1 MSESQLRRSIEV
13 ANKTWITQLTGNERS
28 TLVATFTGWM
38 LDGMDVM
45 VYSFVLPTLISL
57 WHISKG
63 EAGLLGTSALLLS
76 SLGGWLA
83 GLAADR
89 YGRVK
94 VLQLTILW
102 FAFFTFLSGF
112 ANGFTQL
119 LIFRGLQGLG
129 FGGEWAVGSV
139 LIGETIRSEYRGRA
153 VGTVQGGWA
162 VGWGIS
168 ALFYTLLFA
177 VLPPGLA
184 WRAMFWV
191 GLLPALLVVWIR
203 SHVSESDIFEHSV
216 AMKKTK
222 SSAHF
227 LQIFSPALLRTT
239 LLASL
244 VALGAQ
250 GGYHAIT
257 TWLPLYLTARG
268 LSVTHTGGYLLV
280 VIAGSFA
287 GYLTAAHLAD
297 RIGRKWTLIQGKR
310 PPGAKPL
317 TGEDYFEK
325 LPPVKYRIVAYDYG
339 LKTNILRRLRQ
350 HGFQVRVLPATATA
364 KEALA
369 SDPDGIFLSNGPGDP
384 GVLTYAHQTVREL
397 IGKKPIF
404 GICLGHQILGYAPG
418 GKTFKLKFGHRGGNQ
433 PVKDLTTGRI
443 SITSQ
448 NHGFAVD
455 PDSLPA
461 GEVET
466 TQINLNDQTSEGLR
480 HREYPIF
487 SVQYHPEAAP
497 GPHDANYFFR
507 EFGKMIE
514 NDSRTS

>member
-1 MSESQLRRSIEV
+1 MSGSQLQHGVE
-13 ANKTWITQLTGNERS
+13 AGNKAWITQLTFNERS
-28 TLVATFTGWM
+28 TLVATFAGWM

-45 VYSFVLPTLISL
+45 VYSLVLPTLISV

-94 VLQLTILW
+94 VLQITILW

-139 LIGETIRSEYRGRA
+139 LIGEAIRSEYRGRA

-162 VGWGIS
+162 IGWGIS
-168 ALFYTLLFA
+168 ALFYALFFA

-191 GLLPALLVVWIR
+191 GLLPALLAWWIR
-203 SHVSESDIFEHSV
+203 SHVSESDVFERSL
-216 AMKKTK
+216 AKKTK
-222 SSAHF
+222 SSTRF
-227 LQIFSPALLRTT
+227 LHIFSPALLRTT

-257 TWLPLYLTARG
+257 TWLPLYLNARG
-268 LSVTHTGGYLLV
+268 LSVTHTSGYLLV

-297 RIGRKWTLIQGKR
+297 RIGRKWTLILF
-310 PPGAKPL
+310 AVL
-317 TGEDYFEK
+317 SFTTVLLY
-325 LPPVKYRIVAYDYG
+325 
-339 LKTNILRRLRQ
+339 T
-350 HGFQVRVLPATATA
+350 VLP
-364 KEALA
+364 
-369 SDPDGIFLSNGPGDP
+369 ISNHVMLLLGFPLGFFP
-384 GVLTYAHQTVREL
+384 SGAFSPMGAFFTELFPTSVR
-397 IGKKPIF
+397 GS
-404 GICLGHQILGYAPG
+404 GQ
-418 GKTFKLKFGHRGGNQ
+418 
-433 PVKDLTTGRI
+433 
-443 SITSQ
+443 
-448 NHGFAVD
+448 GFAYNLGRGVGALF
-455 PDSLPA
+455 PALVGYFSAHMQLGKAIAVFAVSAYLLMGLSVLLLP
-461 GEVET
+461 ET
-466 TQINLNDQTSEGLR
+466 CGMDLSE
-480 HREYPIF
+480 
-487 SVQYHPEAAP
+487 
-497 GPHDANYFFR
+497 
-507 EFGKMIE
+507 
-514 NDSRTS
+514 

>member
-1 MSESQLRRSIEV
+1 MSGSQLQHGVETV
-13 ANKTWITQLTGNERS
+13 NKTWITQLNGNERS
-28 TLVATFTGWM
+28 TLAATFAGWM

-162 VGWGIS
+162 IGWGIS
-168 ALFYTLLFA
+168 ALFYTVFFA
-177 VLPPGLA
+177 ALPPSLA

-191 GLLPALLVVWIR
+191 GLLPALLAVWIR
-203 SHVSESDIFEHSV
+203 SHVSESDMFVRSV
-216 AMKKTK
+216 AAKKAEPSTR
-222 SSAHF
+222 F
-227 LQIFSPALLRTT
+227 LQIFSPALLKTT

-250 GGYHAIT
+250 GGYYAIT
-257 TWLPLYLTARG
+257 TWLPLYLNARG
-268 LSVTHTGGYLLV
+268 LSVMHTGGYLLV
-280 VIAGSFA
+280 VIAGSFT

-297 RIGRKWTLIQGKR
+297 RIGRKGTLVLFAVLSFTTVLLYTILPISDHVTLLLGF
-310 PPGAKPL
+310 PLGFFPSGAFSPMGAFFTEL
-317 TGEDYFEK
+317 FPTS
-325 LPPVKYRIVAYDYG
+325 
-339 LKTNILRRLRQ
+339 LRGSGQ
-350 HGFQVRVLPATATA
+350 
-364 KEALA
+364 
-369 SDPDGIFLSNGPGDP
+369 
-384 GVLTYAHQTVREL
+384 
-397 IGKKPIF
+397 
-404 GICLGHQILGYAPG
+404 
-418 GKTFKLKFGHRGGNQ
+418 
-433 PVKDLTTGRI
+433 
-443 SITSQ
+443 
-448 NHGFAVD
+448 GFAYNLGRGVGALF
-455 PDSLPA
+455 PALVGYFSAHMRLGLAVALFAVAAYMLMGLSVLLLP
-461 GEVET
+461 ET
-466 TQINLNDQTSEGLR
+466 CGMDLSE
-480 HREYPIF
+480 I
-487 SVQYHPEAAP
+487 S
-497 GPHDANYFFR
+497 D
-507 EFGKMIE
+507 
-514 NDSRTS
+514 